1 MLLGVCNMGNK
12 NKLPDMLTKEQ
23 LVKLFENMYIPKCS
37 IACFM
42 ALMCGLRIR
51 EICSLEVQD
60 IDLQRRQIKVKDSK
74 NPRRKQQG
82 DYGKDRII
90 PFPEAATNSIKK
102 WLSIIEGGKY
112 FISSDKS
119 PDKPLRTKTLH
130 EWFKEAR
137 KRANLDLKDYE
148 YTEKKTGKQKAVYKF
163 RFHHL
168 RHYYAQYV
176 YERTRDLYAVAG
188 LLGHNQITTT
198 QIYAKISDKTK
209 KETVDFAFNI
219 PMQTKIISQ
228 NPSKSQNYNIP
239 TIAISNKQKRSPV
252 ELLEERFA
260 KGEISASDFQ
270 TALRLLKVRKDYLN
284 ENETNKSEE
293 IKYN

>member
-1 MLLGVCNMGNK
+1 MGKNK

-23 LVKLFENMYIPKCS
+23 LIKLFENMFIPKLS

-42 ALMCGLRIR
+42 ALMFGLRIR
-51 EICSLEVQD
+51 EICRLEVQD
-60 IDLQRRQIKVKDSK
+60 IDIQRRQIKIRDSK
-74 NPRRKQQG
+74 NPNRKKQN

-90 PFPEAATNSIKK
+90 PMPEIAISPIKK

-130 EWFKEAR
+130 EWFREAR
-137 KRANLDLKDYE
+137 ERAGLNYKDYE
-148 YTEKKTGKQKAVYKF
+148 YTEKHTGKKKAVYKF

-198 QIYAKISDKTK
+198 QVYAKVSDKTK
-209 KETVDFAFNI
+209 KETVDFAFNTPI
-219 PMQTKIISQ
+219 KTQIFEE
-228 NPSKSQNYNIP
+228 NPVNALNYNIP
-239 TIAISNKQKRSPV
+239 NIAKEKPKEKTPV
-252 ELLEERFA
+252 QILEERFA
-260 KGEISASDFQ
+260 RGEISASDYQ

-284 ENETNKSEE
+284 ENETTNPNKE
-293 IKYN
+293 IEYN